1 MSVDAQCVM
10 NFLPNLPLIWSTPLR
25 VVVAIVFLYF
35 ILGISIFA
43 GVGVMI
49 AMIPFN
55 VCVGSLSRM
64 LQVKTML
71 YKDSRIKII
80 NEMLNGIKVQCFR
93 TVCVRKI
100 KASTYVWL
108 FYIIQQV
115 IKLYTWEIPFQRI
128 ICGIRQDELKQIRTN
143 YGLTSI
149 MSAVYTSS
157 SFMVSDYCYRHS
169 ILA

>member
-1 MSVDAQCVM
+1 MQALCLSNKSRQNKTVGEIVNLMSIDAQCVM

-64 LQVKTML
+64 LQVKTMS

-80 NEMLNGIKVQCFR
+80 NEVLNGIKVKCFH

-100 KASTYVWL
+100 NASTYVWL
-108 FYIIQQV
+108 FYN
-115 IKLYTWEIPFQRI
+115 R
-128 ICGIRQDELKQIRTN
+128 
-143 YGLTSI
+143 
-149 MSAVYTSS
+149 
-157 SFMVSDYCYRHS
+157 
-169 ILA
+169 